1 MGSLR
6 GLRHAILARRLAAG
20 ARRWQELLFLKARSR
35 TSALAL
41 KVLRPSL
48 EFVAEGGATR
58 VRSAAALV
66 SCDNWKESIFRALI
80 IAQAAYHKCHERR

>member
-6 GLRHAILARRLAAG
+6 GLRHAILAGRLAAG
-20 ARRWQELLFLKARSR
+20 VHRWQELLFPKPRSR

-41 KVLRPSL
+41 EVLRPSL
-48 EFVAEGGATR
+48 DIGAEGGATR

-66 SCDNWKESIFRALI
+66 P
-80 IAQAAYHKCHERR
+80 